1 MSERKELVRHYIAK
15 GLTRDIALGIADVSK
30 HQYYYTSTSKPRGRK
45 PDLQTPCQKSGESMQ
60 TVDEQTVVKE
70 IKRIKTAPEIE
81 DYGYRKVWVALML
94 LGYRINHKKVYRI
107 MNAYQLLNDRHH
119 RPSRQYVKYRKVC
132 PNGPLE
138 VLEMDIKYQWVEQH
152 SCHSFIL
159 TILDTFTRATLHWEV
174 GYTMKQAQIK
184 RAWEK
189 VIVNYL
195 QPADMLSKGVHIEIR
210 NDNGSQ
216 FAAKMIQQF
225 FKDNYL
231 HQVFTHPYTP
241 QENGHIESFHA
252 ILGRSL
258 DQRRFFTIQDLEQH
272 LKVFYRIY
280 NEKRL
285 HGSIA
290 YLPPMRF
297 WKLWNENLIERKEMK
312 HHKVKFKL
320 KIPYQQLSGNGNR
333 REASCYSLPVL
344 DGQVKN
350 QKKVI
355 RPESLQPSVQRSPS
369 VASC

>member
-1 MSERKELVRHYIAK
+1 MVRSYIAQ
-15 GLTRDIALGIADVSK
+15 GLTRDTALAIAEVSK
-30 HQYYYTSTSKPRGRK
+30 HQFYHKPSDKKRGRK
-45 PDLQTPCQKSGESMQ
+45 PSSHTLIGISSDSNMYMEESA
-60 TVDEQTVVKE
+60 VVKE
-70 IKRIKTAPEIE
+70 IIRVKTTAEIE
-81 DYGYRKVWVALML
+81 DYGYRKVCVALML
-94 LGYRINHKKVYRI
+94 LGYWINHKKVYRI
-107 MNAYQLLNDRHH
+107 MSKHQLLNDRHQ
-119 RPSRQYVKYRKVC
+119 RPQRQYVKYRKVC
-132 PNGPLE
+132 PRGPLE

-195 QPADMLSKGVHIEIR
+195 QQADMLSKGVHIEIR

-231 HQVFTHPYTP
+231 NQVFTHPYTP

-258 DQRRFFTIQDLEQH
+258 DQRRFFTIHDLEQH
-272 LKVFYRIY
+272 LKVFYKVY

-290 YLPPMRF
+290 HLPPVLF
-297 WKLWNENLIERKEMK
+297 WKLWDQNLIERKEMK
-312 HHKVKFKL
+312 HNKVKFKL
-320 KIPYQQLSGNGNR
+320 LIPYQQLSGNGNQ
-333 REASCYSLPVL
+333 REASCYSLL
-344 DGQVKN
+344 DLNGQVKN
-350 QKKVI
+350 EKKMI
-355 RPESLQPSVQRSPS
+355 RPESFQPSVQRSPS

>member
-1 MSERKELVRHYIAK
+1 MRNYIAQ
-15 GLTRDIALGIADVSK
+15 GLTRDKALEIADVSK
-30 HQYYYTSTSKPRGRK
+30 HQFYYKPVINKRGRK
-45 PDLQTPCQKSGESMQ
+45 PSVHTRLLTKEEGNLHVE
-60 TVDEQTVVKE
+60 EKEVVKE
-70 IKRIKTAPEIE
+70 IIRIKTTPELE
-81 DYGYRKVWVALML
+81 DYGYRKVCVALML
-94 LGYRINHKKVYRI
+94 SGYWINHKKVYRI
-107 MNAYQLLNDRHH
+107 MSTHQLLNDRHQ
-119 RPSRQYVKYRKVC
+119 RPPRQYAKYRKVC
-132 PNGPLE
+132 PKGPLE

-152 SCHSFIL
+152 CCHSFIL
-159 TILDTFTRATLHWEV
+159 TIIDTFTRAALHWEV

-184 RAWEK
+184 SAWEK

-195 QPADMLSKGVHIEIR
+195 QTADMLSKGVHIEIR

-231 HQVFTHPYTP
+231 NQVFTHPYTP

-272 LKVFYRIY
+272 LKVFYKTY

-290 YLPPMRF
+290 YLPPMMF
-297 WKLWNENLIERKEMK
+297 WKLWNKELIERKEMK
-312 HHKVKFKL
+312 NNKVKFKL
-320 KIPYQQLSGNGNR
+320 LIPYQQLSGNVNR
-333 REASCYSLPVL
+333 REASCYSLIDL
-344 DGQVKN
+344 DGRLKN
-350 QKKVI
+350 EIKLI
-355 RPESLQPSVQRSPS
+355 RPESIQPSVQRSPL

>member
-1 MSERKELVRHYIAK
+1 MNRDTALQIAEIS
-15 GLTRDIALGIADVSK
+15 R
-30 HQYYYTSTSKPRGRK
+30 HQYYYKVRSTQRGRM
-45 PDLQTPCQKSGESMQ
+45 PDEFTPMFENGSIKY
-60 TVDEQTVVKE
+60 VDEKQIVEQIQEVK
-70 IKRIKTAPEIE
+70 TTPELE
-81 DYGYRKVWVALML
+81 DYGYRKVCVALML
-94 LGYRINHKKVYRI
+94 CGYWINHKKVYRI
-107 MNAYQLLNDRHH
+107 MSDYQLLNDRHR
-119 RPSRQYVKYRKVC
+119 RPARQYVKYRKVC
-132 PNGPLE
+132 PKGPLE

-152 SCHSFIL
+152 CCHGYIL

-184 RAWEK
+184 RAWET
-189 VIVNYL
+189 VIVNHL

-258 DQRRFFTIQDLEQH
+258 DQRRFFTLQDLEQH
-272 LKVFYRIY
+272 LKIFYRTY

-290 YLPPMRF
+290 HLPPMLF
-297 WKLWNENLIERKEMK
+297 WKLWDLELIERKEMK
-312 HHKVKFKL
+312 HNKVKFKL
-320 KIPYQQLSGNGNR
+320 LIPYQQLSGNGNW
-333 REASCYSLPVL
+333 REASCYSLLDL

-350 QKKVI
+350 EKKMI
-355 RPESLQPSVQRSPS
+355 RPESLQPSVQRPPS

>member
-1 MSERKELVRHYIAK
+1 MSERKQLVINYIAQ
-15 GLTRDIALGIADVSK
+15 GLTRDRALEIADLSK
-30 HQYYYTSTSKPRGRK
+30 HQFYYKPINRKRGRK
-45 PDLQTPCQKSGESMQ
+45 PSILTPVGNSAGTSRHIE
-60 TVDEQTVVKE
+60 EQEVVKE
-70 IKRIKTAPEIE
+70 IIRIKTTPEIE
-81 DYGYRKVWVALML
+81 DYGYRKVCVALML
-94 LGYRINHKKVYRI
+94 SGYWINHKKVYRI
-107 MNAYQLLNDRHH
+107 MSSHQLLNDRHQ
-119 RPSRQYVKYRKVC
+119 RPARQYVKYRKVC
-132 PNGPLE
+132 PKGPLE

-174 GYTMKQAQIK
+174 GYNMKQAQIK

-189 VIVNYL
+189 VIVNFL
-195 QPADMLSKGVHIEIR
+195 QPAGMLSKGVHIEIR

-231 HQVFTHPYTP
+231 NQVFTHPYTP

-258 DQRRFFTIQDLEQH
+258 DQHRFFTIQDLEQH
-272 LKVFYRIY
+272 LKTFYRTY

-290 YLPPMRF
+290 HLPPIWF
-297 WKLWNENLIERKEMK
+297 WNLWNEGLIERKEMK
-312 HHKVKFKL
+312 HNKVKFKL
-320 KIPYQQLSGNGNR
+320 KIPYQQLSGNVNR
-333 REASCYSLPVL
+333 REASCYSLIDL
-344 DGQVKN
+344 DGRLKN
-350 QKKVI
+350 EIKMI
-355 RPESLQPSVQRSPS
+355 RPESFQPSVQRSPS

>member
-1 MSERKELVRHYIAK
+1 MSERKEMVRAYIAQ
-15 GLTRDIALGIADVSK
+15 GMNRDKALLIAEVTK
-30 HQYYYTSTSKPRGRK
+30 HQYYYASTCKPRGRK
-45 PDLQTPCQKSGESMQ
+45 PSRVTPVRASEDKSQ
-60 TVDEQTVVKE
+60 DATEQEVVEE
-70 IKRIKTAPEIE
+70 INRIKTTPELE
-81 DYGYRKVWVALML
+81 DYGYRKVCVALML
-94 LGYRINHKKVYRI
+94 AGYHINHKKVFRI
-107 MNAYQLLNDRHH
+107 MSAYQLLNERHK
-119 RPSRQYVKYRKVC
+119 RPQRKYVKYRKVC
-132 PNGPLE
+132 PKGPLE

-152 SCHSFIL
+152 RCHCFIL

-184 RAWEK
+184 RAWEQ

-195 QPADMLSKGVHIEIR
+195 QPAGMLTKGVHIEIR

-216 FAAKMIQQF
+216 FAAKMIQEF
-225 FKDNYL
+225 FKENYL

-241 QENGHIESFHA
+241 QENGHIESFHV

-258 DQRRFFTIQDLEQH
+258 DQRRFFTLHDLEQH
-272 LKVFYRIY
+272 LKTFYRIY
-280 NEKRL
+280 NQKRL

-290 YLPPMRF
+290 YLPPMLF
-297 WKLWNENLIERKEMK
+297 WKLWNDGLIARREMK
-312 HHKVKFKL
+312 HNKVKFKL
-320 KIPYQQLSGNGNR
+320 MIPYQQLSGNGNQ

-350 QKKVI
+350 QKKAI